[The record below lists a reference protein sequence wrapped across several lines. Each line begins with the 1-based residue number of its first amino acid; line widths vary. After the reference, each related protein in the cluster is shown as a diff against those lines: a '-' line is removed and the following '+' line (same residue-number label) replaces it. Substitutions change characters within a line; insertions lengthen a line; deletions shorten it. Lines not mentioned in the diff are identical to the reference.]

1 MDERTRGDAGG
12 EGERVASAAMAIEIE
27 VSAARCIASK
37 TCLHAAEG
45 VFEIV
50 DGVARVI
57 DPGAASLEDIMAA
70 AEGCP
75 TGAIKVRRD
84 DRQP

>member
-1 MDERTRGDAGG
+1 MT
-12 EGERVASAAMAIEIE
+12 VEID

-37 TCLHAAEG
+37 ACVHAAEG

-50 DGVARVI
+50 DGIARVV
-57 DPGAASLEDIMAA
+57 DPAAAPLDDILAA

-75 TGAIKVRRD
+75 TGAINVRKD
-84 DRQP
+84 GQQL